1 MNIDDG
7 EIKKEYPWMKKVLD
21 FREQALCIKINIQIL
36 KDVWKLQPYFKD
48 RSTGAFYKCIQ
59 DNCIFRIILETY
71 KMLYDTKSNSQ
82 NISGMANEV
91 YTEMI
96 KVDEFNKVQQE
107 LLDMKRELKVSL
119 DKYKD
124 VENIIKASRNRV
136 YAHNDQE
143 FHWFTASYIDIWGM
157 TDHIYD
163 EIFEISNICINYCN
177 EILKLLNQRTVYEYS
192 NHDDVKHLFGIKTER
207 DKEMELLNEVLGL

>member
-1 MNIDDG
+1 
-7 EIKKEYPWMKKVLD
+7 
-21 FREQALCIKINIQIL
+21 
-36 KDVWKLQPYFKD
+36 
-48 RSTGAFYKCIQ
+48 
-59 DNCIFRIILETY
+59 
-71 KMLYDTKSNSQ
+71 MLYDTKSNSKS
-82 NISGMANEV
+82 ISGMANEV

-96 KVDEFNKVQQE
+96 KIDEFNKVQQE

-119 DKYKD
+119 DKYRD
-124 VENIIKASRNRV
+124 VENTIKASRNRV

-163 EIFEISNICINYCN
+163 DIFEISNICIYYCN

-207 DKEMELLNEVLGL
+207 DEEMELLNEVLGF